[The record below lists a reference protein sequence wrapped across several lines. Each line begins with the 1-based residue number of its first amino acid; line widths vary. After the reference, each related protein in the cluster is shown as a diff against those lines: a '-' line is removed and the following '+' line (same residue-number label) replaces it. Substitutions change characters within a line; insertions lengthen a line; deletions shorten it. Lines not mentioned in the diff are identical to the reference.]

1 MPRCRIGITIID
13 ALKLCYMVNVEDLS
27 ALMELDYGQYDI
39 MEEFMLFR
47 VSSQHFAYC
56 FNVLHGTDED
66 RREMAQ
72 LRFRRYGDGEQETD
86 MTYTFLHISNH
97 VLYDSALLDI
107 VLRLP
112 EKLGMVFHNITTIDL
127 AKDFTKINPVTII
140 RKMYKDKDITSIIN
154 GKAIKDRKQT
164 IIGFSQT
171 YSISLDRLKNPTI
184 SIKQAKAVH
193 NKAKGITVCAYNKV
207 AEITESEKNYILD
220 YYGCPKKLHRLEVHL
235 NSQEIADY
243 FKSIGKVQDLHLLTD
258 ADFMDAMYF
267 CHLSAVI
274 RFSRGRNPLS
284 WSDLLKCTGMAR

>member
-1 MPRCRIGITIID
+1 
-13 ALKLCYMVNVEDLS
+13 MVNVEDLS
-27 ALMELDYGQYDI
+27 ALMELDYRQYDI
-39 MEEFMLFR
+39 MEGFMLFR

-72 LRFRRYGDGEQETD
+72 LRFRRYGEQETD
-86 MTYTFLHISNH
+86 MTHIFLHISNH
-97 VLYDSALLDI
+97 VLYDRDLLDR
-107 VLRLP
+107 VLVLP

-193 NKAKGITVCAYNKV
+193 NKTKGITVCAYNKV

>member
-1 MPRCRIGITIID
+1 
-13 ALKLCYMVNVEDLS
+13 MVNVEDLS
-27 ALMELDYGQYDI
+27 ALMELDYRQYDI
-39 MEEFMLFR
+39 MEGFMLFR

-72 LRFRRYGDGEQETD
+72 LRFRRYGEQETD
-86 MTYTFLHISNH
+86 MTHIFLHISNH
-97 VLYDSALLDI
+97 VLYDRDLLDR
-107 VLRLP
+107 VLVLP

-193 NKAKGITVCAYNKV
+193 NKTKGITVCAYNKV

-220 YYGCPKKLHRLEVHL
+220 YYGCPKKLHRLEVHQ
-235 NSQEIADY
+235 NNNEIKDY
-243 FKSIGKVQDLHLLTD
+243 CKTHNITQTINLIFNQQFLDNMYYTHLASIL
-258 ADFMDAMYF
+258 
-267 CHLSAVI
+267 
-274 RFSRGRNPLS
+274 RFTRGRTPLK
-284 WSDLLKCTGMAR
+284 WHEILHPQVMITTIPTNAKEAG